1 MKKFDIVKITNNSKY
16 SKNNLQKDMQGIV
29 VDILEEK
36 VKVLFFN
43 SKNDKDYAVIS
54 IDKKDLSIEKE
65 NMPENFQLQ
74 LSLKLDNLI
83 TSGKDNLENIE
94 IEEYDMVE
102 LIVEDEKYSKF
113 GIHKGDIG
121 CVIDDNMI
129 DNYIVVVFSGID
141 EKGEYYGDCISVN
154 IKDLKILE

>member
-1 MKKFDIVKITNNSKY
+1 MKKFDFVKIINNSKY

-141 EKGEYYGDCISVN
+141 ENGEYYGDCISVN